1 MKRRTKGLKK
11 REMDAYLNTI
21 GGLSRHPKEHQ
32 SAGALRPVDW
42 SPLPPVPTSPSPT
55 FSPSL
60 LHPTSPHPHLSSCL
74 LLLLSLTSPRRPM
87 TYGILL
93 LYFPAELIADTLG
106 SIAPEQGLLPR
117 LGRFVLPHTFTRD
130 RYPANRAFQPTSRLS
145 PRLPTVSL
153 SPLRA
158 SPLTRDPLLAR

>member
-1 MKRRTKGLKK
+1 MN
-11 REMDAYLNTI
+11 AYLNAHRRAFPAPEGAPI
-21 GGLSRHPKEHQ
+21 SGRPAARGLEPPSTCSH
-32 SAGALRPVDW
+32 
-42 SPLPPVPTSPSPT
+42 LPPSPT

-60 LHPTSPHPHLSSCL
+60 LHPTSPYPHLSSCL

-93 LYFPAELIADTLG
+93 LYFPAEMIADTLG

-130 RYPANRAFQPTSRLS
+130 HYPANRAFQPTSRLS